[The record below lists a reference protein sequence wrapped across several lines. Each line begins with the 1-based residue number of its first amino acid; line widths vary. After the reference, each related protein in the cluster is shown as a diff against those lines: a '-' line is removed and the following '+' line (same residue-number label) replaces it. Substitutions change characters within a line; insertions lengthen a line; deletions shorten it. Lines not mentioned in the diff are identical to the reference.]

1 MIRGWRK
8 ISKMSITNKNVTA
21 NFFSVIIDV
30 LSKNTSKNYSL
41 LVITNMK
48 KTLSGEHRVL
58 EYVDFQNG
66 KVRIGDKING
76 VQNKKLG
83 GLFIKIIDLLGP
95 NLLKVM
101 IKDELDPE
109 TVKYLEK
116 LGVRFL
122 NEI

>member
-1 MIRGWRK
+1 
-8 ISKMSITNKNVTA
+8 MSITNKNVTA